1 MLRTAIQAAALMFLA
16 GAAGLVLV
24 QPAAWP
30 ILIAAGILI
39 LGTLFE
45 RFYYRGG
52 AYSAPGGRW
61 QATAERFRD
70 EESGGLVTVWFNPE
84 TGERRYVEEGA
95 APPA

>member
-1 MLRTAIQAAALMFLA
+1 MLRTVIQAVALLFLV
-16 GAAGLVLV
+16 GAAGLVVV

-30 ILIAAGILI
+30 MLVAAGVVV

-52 AYSAPGGRW
+52 AYSAPGGCW

-70 EESGGLVTVWFNPE
+70 EESGGLVTVWFNAE